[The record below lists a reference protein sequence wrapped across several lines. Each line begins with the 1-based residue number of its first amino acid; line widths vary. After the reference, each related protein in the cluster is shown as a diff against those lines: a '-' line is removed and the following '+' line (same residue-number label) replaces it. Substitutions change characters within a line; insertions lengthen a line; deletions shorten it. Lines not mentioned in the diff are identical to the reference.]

1 MIPHSKSD
9 QITETRKVF
18 RLLVLYRWLSLIP
31 AVLPTIEA
39 ASPER
44 TRAVSALLAAAVA
57 NLLIT
62 LFAAQLNTALQRRP
76 WLMTLDL
83 LLCTVF
89 AALTGGWNT
98 AFYLY
103 CFSPLLAAAFFFEM
117 RGALLGATG
126 MALLFFTAG
135 LLPFVPDQI
144 LRLVAE
150 LVGFFLIAGA
160 FGYANRLLAQ
170 LRASHAE
177 LDRTHRDLAVIH
189 ELTLSLQ
196 SAADVN
202 EVEERVLEAVI
213 TDLGFP
219 KAIIAL
225 VDQTE
230 GVITAWLG
238 RSRDG
243 QALLAGALPHPT
255 QIPLKIE
262 AGPIPQALLDGQIH
276 LSVRELRTHDAS
288 VNAALGTDTYHIFPM
303 LLREHPVG
311 VLLVGAAEG
320 NESAR
325 LNSLRAITSQAA
337 VAVGTTMLCIDRAQ
351 RLAVQDER
359 IRIAREIHD
368 TVSQSL
374 FGLTYSLDAC
384 LKLLPTEPETVK
396 TELGNVLKL
405 AEATRTELRQSILDI
420 WPSELTGERFANDL
434 RRYITET
441 CRVAELSFAINVRG
455 DLMMVPPRA
464 RRSLYRIAQ
473 ETLTNV
479 ARHALA
485 SQAEVAL
492 EISDA
497 AAVLTVHD
505 NGRGFEPKQALARAF
520 NREHFGL
527 RGIQERAASLGGT
540 SEFRSQPG
548 TGTTVRVTIPLAS
561 AAVP

>member
-1 MIPHSKSD
+1 M
-9 QITETRKVF
+9 ETK
-18 RLLVLYRWLSLIP
+18 
-31 AVLPTIEA
+31 
-39 ASPER
+39 
-44 TRAVSALLAAAVA
+44 RAV
-57 NLLIT
+57 I
-62 LFAAQLNTALQRRP
+62 LFADIQGST
-76 WLMTLDL
+76 
-83 LLCTVF
+83 
-89 AALTGGWNT
+89 
-98 AFYLY
+98 
-103 CFSPLLAAAFFFEM
+103 
-117 RGALLGATG
+117 
-126 MALLFFTAG
+126 
-135 LLPFVPDQI
+135 
-144 LRLVAE
+144 
-150 LVGFFLIAGA
+150 A
-160 FGYANRLLAQ
+160 FGYATRLLGQ
-170 LRASHAE
+170 LRASHSE
-177 LDRTHRDLAVIH
+177 LDRAHRDLAVIH

-225 VDQTE
+225 VDQVE

-243 QALLAGALPHPT
+243 KVLLAGGLPHPT

-262 AGPIPQALLDGQIH
+262 GGPIPQALLDGQIH
-276 LSVRELRTHDAS
+276 MSVRELHTRDAS
-288 VNAALGTDTYHIFPM
+288 VNAALGTDSYHIFPM

-311 VLLVGAAEG
+311 VLLVGAADED
-320 NESAR
+320 ESAR

-374 FGLTYSLDAC
+374 FGLAYSLDAC

-396 TELGNVLKL
+396 TELTNVLKL

-420 WPSELTGERFANDL
+420 WPTELTAERFASDL

-441 CRVAELSFAINVRG
+441 CRASELTFAIDVRG
-455 DLMMVPPRA
+455 DLMVVPPRA

-479 ARHALA
+479 AHHALA
-485 SQAEVAL
+485 SQADVSL
-492 EISDA
+492 EITA
-497 AAVLTVHD
+497 QAAVLTVRD
-505 NGRGFEPKQALARAF
+505 NGCGFEPKQALAREF

-527 RGIQERAASLGGT
+527 RGIQERAASLGGA
-540 SEFRSQPG
+540 SEFQAQPG
-548 TGTTVRVTIPLAS
+548 AGTTVRVTIPLMSSTA
-561 AAVP
+561 P